1 MCSHPFLA
9 PDEGPTAGPGP
20 SQSRTEYVS
29 VLNLFVFCYVLLTLF
44 FLLFF
49 SISQLA
55 RLPPLAQMNPR
66 ERHAL
71 ELYLNDCKDLF
82 AEWQAFKGHGP
93 S

>member
-1 MCSHPFLA
+1 M
-9 PDEGPTAGPGP
+9 
-20 SQSRTEYVS
+20 
-29 VLNLFVFCYVLLTLF
+29 LFYMLLTPF

-49 SISQLA
+49 FQFLNEWPSRFAPLA
-55 RLPPLAQMNPR
+55 RLPPLANMNPR

-82 AEWQAFKGHGP
+82 AEWKAFKGHGP